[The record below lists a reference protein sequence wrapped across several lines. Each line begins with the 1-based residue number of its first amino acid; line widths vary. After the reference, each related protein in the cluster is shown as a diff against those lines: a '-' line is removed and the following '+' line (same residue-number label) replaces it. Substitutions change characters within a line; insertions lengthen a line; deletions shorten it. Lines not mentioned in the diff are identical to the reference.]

1 MYLPVCL
8 MAIVRRYGGTRVH
21 VYTRTRRRRAARRD
35 RDRKRTAEMWS
46 LVLAALPIGG
56 VAGFENMNGEYVIS
70 KTPGASDAKFNTKWS
85 ECERPHLSSG
95 AAPPRASFDQRD
107 HAELT

>member
-1 MYLPVCL
+1 
-8 MAIVRRYGGTRVH
+8 
-21 VYTRTRRRRAARRD
+21 
-35 RDRKRTAEMWS
+35 MWS

-95 AAPPRASFDQRD
+95 AAPPSSRPLATSSPS
-107 HAELT
+107 AATTG